1 MKKKKV
7 LFICTHNSAR
17 SQMAEGLINN
27 LYNDQ
32 LTAYSAGTEKT
43 CVKPM
48 AVEAM
53 KDINIDIS
61 NQYSKIIDEFENVK
75 FDYVITVCDDAKN
88 NCPFFPGADKY
99 YHVSLKDPSDIKS
112 SKKERLKAFIKT
124 RKKINN
130 WIKKNLIKE

>member
-17 SQMAEGLINN
+17 SQMAEGLVNH
-27 LYNDQ
+27 LYKDQ
-32 LTAYSAGTEKT
+32 LRGYSAGTEKT
-43 CVKPM
+43 DVKPM
-48 AVEAM
+48 AVKAM

-61 NQYSKIIDEFENVK
+61 NQYSKTIDEFKNK
-75 FDYVITVCDDAKN
+75 NFDAVVTVCDDAKN

-112 SKKERLKAFIKT
+112 SKKERLQAFIKT
-124 RKKINN
+124 RKLIHK
-130 WIKKNLIKE
+130 WIKNNLI